1 LSYSDSSLS
10 SPGSAGPDVGEHQ
23 ELERDGLSKIA
34 HYESY
39 LYFKGTNWSRKGT
52 STPWVHRKDRQRET
66 DLERPSNMARWG
78 SKCRFRPHRVIDGLP
93 SRANVFSSAL
103 PLRAGPSVGIAR

>member
-1 LSYSDSSLS
+1 
-10 SPGSAGPDVGEHQ
+10 
-23 ELERDGLSKIA
+23 
-34 HYESY
+34 
-39 LYFKGTNWSRKGT
+39 
-52 STPWVHRKDRQRET
+52 
-66 DLERPSNMARWG
+66 MARWG